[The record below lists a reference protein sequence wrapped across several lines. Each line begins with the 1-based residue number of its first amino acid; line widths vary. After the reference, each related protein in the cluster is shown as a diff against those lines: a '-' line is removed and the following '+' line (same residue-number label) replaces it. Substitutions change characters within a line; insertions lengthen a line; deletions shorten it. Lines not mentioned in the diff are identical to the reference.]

1 MSLLQS
7 HHRHANGHHI
17 WSLNASALL
26 AHPALLQQRT
36 VGDAVL
42 LEASLEN
49 ATRAP
54 MLLDAISFFP
64 SPPWAAERIGDG
76 GAAALPPPPAD
87 GGSAAAE
94 AGPLRC
100 AAALCGHSLLLGCC
114 PKVEPYT
121 ACWAH
126 HAG

>member
-7 HHRHANGHHI
+7 HHRHADDSHV
-17 WSLNASALL
+17 WPLNIYSTR
-26 AHPALLQQRT
+26 PPPLQQRT

-54 MLLDAISFFP
+54 MVLDAISFFP

-100 AAALCGHSLLLGCC
+100 AAALCWSSLLLGCC
-114 PKVEPYT
+114 PEVDPFT
-121 ACWAH
+121 AR
-126 HAG
+126 